1 VTVTHLDTLLAVAP
15 GSLMTAVI
23 PGLVVLAALAGLGW
37 ALWLRERRPLV
48 YQGIGAGKPHPLAVL
63 DQRLAD
69 VEV

>member
-1 VTVTHLDTLLAVAP
+1 MLLAVQP
-15 GSLMTAVI
+15 GSLMTAVV
-23 PGLVVLAALAGLGW
+23 PGTVVLALLAGLVW
-37 ALWLRERRPLV
+37 ALWLRERHPHV